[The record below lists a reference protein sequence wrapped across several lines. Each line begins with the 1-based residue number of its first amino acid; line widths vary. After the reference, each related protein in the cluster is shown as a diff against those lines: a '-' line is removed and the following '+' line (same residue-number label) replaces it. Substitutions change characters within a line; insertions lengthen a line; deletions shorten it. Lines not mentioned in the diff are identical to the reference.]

1 LYLGL
6 KRIVQ
11 CHSLREDAFKSL
23 RRGMILRVV
32 DLTCHARVVDHLLLS
47 QREITCILQP
57 GGWDAEESYSDS
69 DEGGSAVEGGGD
81 SFAEGDS
88 AVESNGNGLAQEEDE
103 NGVAPEGYES
113 DSGAEGG
120 HADGESDYGA
130 EGGHAKGGESD
141 SRAEGGSAQ
150 HANSISECIYGVST
164 QYAYTHV
171 GVQDANSIRSMR
183 INIWV

>member
-1 LYLGL
+1 MYLGL

-69 DEGGSAVEGGGD
+69 DEGGSAVEGDGD
-81 SFAEGDS
+81 GFAEGDS
-88 AVESNGNGLAQEEDE
+88 AVERGGDGLAEGDSAVER
-103 NGVAPEGYES
+103 GVEMVLL
-113 DSGAEGG
+113 
-120 HADGESDYGA
+120 
-130 EGGHAKGGESD
+130 
-141 SRAEGGSAQ
+141 RVTLRWR
-150 HANSISECIYGVST
+150 GVEM
-164 QYAYTHV
+164 V
-171 GVQDANSIRSMR
+171 
-183 INIWV
+183 